1 MVSEENRILK
11 FASRRKFTP
20 ERREKQ
26 KAILERA
33 RQIKVSKPIP
43 LTYKQRLDK
52 LENSNTNT
60 NNNNNNSD
68 ENDELI
74 STMDYLIMKIDELQE
89 ENNALTSRMEDL
101 ESNVDANEIM
111 TDDIENDIQEMKESI
126 SNNNT
131 SNNTS
136 NNQPTDNPQ
145 IEINKLN
152 DKIKSLESNQEDMKK
167 DITEIFN
174 DLNEIEDSLDN

>member
-1 MVSEENRILK
+1 
-11 FASRRKFTP
+11 
-20 ERREKQ
+20 
-26 KAILERA
+26 
-33 RQIKVSKPIP
+33 
-43 LTYKQRLDK
+43 
-52 LENSNTNT
+52 
-60 NNNNNNSD
+60 
-68 ENDELI
+68 
-74 STMDYLIMKIDELQE
+74 MKIDELQE

>member
-1 MVSEENRILK
+1 
-11 FASRRKFTP
+11 
-20 ERREKQ
+20 
-26 KAILERA
+26 
-33 RQIKVSKPIP
+33 
-43 LTYKQRLDK
+43 
-52 LENSNTNT
+52 
-60 NNNNNNSD
+60 
-68 ENDELI
+68 
-74 STMDYLIMKIDELQE
+74 MKIDELQE

-136 NNQPTDNPQ
+136 NNQPTDNLQ
-145 IEINKLN
+145 EEVINKLN
-152 DKIKSLESNQEDMKK
+152 DKIISLETNHEDMKK
-167 DITEIFN
+167 DISEIFN